1 MGALLLGQSRP
12 LAGGKQDDDKGD
24 ECSGHAP
31 SVHARPG
38 AVKVSRYLRDAARE
52 LYHLRERAGWDAL
65 AEALRGFSDAEI
77 TDLLGCWH
85 LHARPSQLMPAG
97 ASTWLYCAG
106 RGAGKTH
113 AGANL
118 TLDTAEDWGEN
129 FRGLIVSKAYERD
142 VVDTMLRGTGSG
154 LNACAE
160 RRGYQLDF
168 RSTEKRVYFPGG
180 GSALLIGADAKE
192 AFRGPQFNF
201 VWADE
206 IAKWTD
212 PVYVWR
218 NIVLATRLKIQR
230 EAPRKVITTTPKR
243 GSAIVL
249 SLARDPKVHVTRGRT
264 IDNIANLD
272 EDAVQGMIDN
282 MGGTSFG
289 RQELEGEMLEG
300 SGVMCEQDVIDKFRV
315 RQAPALARRIV
326 SFDPAITDNE
336 DSDDHGILAI
346 GTDLSTP
353 QRAYVLADR
362 TLAQGTPEAAA
373 RRVVRL
379 AREWNATEIVAE
391 LNQGGKWIESLL
403 RVAMVDLEH
412 ETGESHFFPI
422 VGVWARAA
430 KEVRAEPVGALYE
443 LGRVCH
449 VGVHQELEKQA
460 STWIPGMPSP
470 NQMDALVH
478 GVTHLL
484 LGDDAGGGTM
494 TPYHA
499 W

>member
-1 MGALLLGQSRP
+1 M
-12 LAGGKQDDDKGD
+12 
-24 ECSGHAP
+24 
-31 SVHARPG
+31 
-38 AVKVSRYLRDAARE
+38 SRYLRDAARE

-77 TDLLGCWH
+77 TDMLACWQ
-85 LHARPSQLMPAG
+85 LHAHPSQLCPTA
-97 ASTWLYCAG
+97 AATWLIMAG
-106 RGAGKTH
+106 RGFGKTR
-113 AGANL
+113 AGAEY
-118 TLDTAEDWGEN
+118 TLDTAEDWGPN

-264 IDNIANLD
+264 LDNIANLD

-300 SGVMCEQDVIDKFRV
+300 SGVMCEQDVIDRFRV

-346 GTDLSTP
+346 GTDMSTP

-403 RVAMVDLEH
+403 RVAMVDLER

-449 VGVHQELEKQA
+449 VGVHKELEKQA

-484 LGDDAGGGTM
+484 LGDGAGSGTM